1 AKVQKAGSL
10 SHGGLALVLV
20 MTMGASIV
28 TEYIG
33 IYAVFG
39 CFILGL
45 AMPRSEVFL
54 SEMNI
59 KISDITVVFFLPLY
73 FAYSGM

>member
-1 AKVQKAGSL
+1 ML
-10 SHGGLALVLV
+10 LLTL
-20 MTMGASIV
+20 GASFV

-54 SEMNI
+54 NEMNF
-59 KISDITVVFFLPLY
+59 KIRDITVVFFSRFISPIRV
-73 FAYSGM
+73 